1 MKNIVLV
8 VKNSVA
14 VAMVNNNN
22 VNQYKAYQ
30 STNSN
35 LAILNALVNIIEAVP
50 TNDDLSA
57 ETRRI
62 VLATRH
68 ISAFATGSWKDVV
81 KTGKNSEGKQLPKEE
96 HDLWV
101 KVAHLYAE
109 RCFNIRFITH
119 TFVSKNDQATKALI
133 NSAWEMAKAEA
144 NKAPIVQQQQQQ
156 QQQQAPAQDPV
167 AMIGLQIAEAAAKG
181 DMATVATLTQALSAL
196 KAAGAQAPVV
206 EEPIAQEDYMEVD
219 DMEFE

>member
-35 LAILNALVNIIEAVP
+35 LAVLNALIDVIEAVP

-57 ETRRI
+57 ETRRV

-101 KVAHLYAE
+101 KVAKLYAE

-119 TFVSKNDQATKALI
+119 TFVGKNDQATKTLI
-133 NSAWEMAKAEA
+133 NSAWEMVKAEA
-144 NKAPIVQQQQQQ
+144 SKVQVAQP

-167 AMIGLQIAEAAAKG
+167 AMIGIQIAEAAAKG

-206 EEPIAQEDYMEVD
+206 EEPVQEDYMEVD

>member
-30 STNSN
+30 SSNSN
-35 LAILNALVNIIEAVP
+35 LAILNAFLNVIEAVP

-57 ETRRI
+57 ETRRE

-96 HDLWV
+96 HD
-101 KVAHLYAE
+101 
-109 RCFNIRFITH
+109 
-119 TFVSKNDQATKALI
+119 
-133 NSAWEMAKAEA
+133 
-144 NKAPIVQQQQQQ
+144 
-156 QQQQAPAQDPV
+156 
-167 AMIGLQIAEAAAKG
+167 
-181 DMATVATLTQALSAL
+181 
-196 KAAGAQAPVV
+196 
-206 EEPIAQEDYMEVD
+206 
-219 DMEFE
+219 

>member
-35 LAILNALVNIIEAVP
+35 LAILNALLNVIEAVP

-57 ETRRI
+57 ETRRV

-101 KVAHLYAE
+101 KVAKLYAE

-119 TFVSKNDQATKALI
+119 TFVNKNDQATKTLI
-133 NSAWEMAKAEA
+133 NSAWEMVKAEA
-144 NKAPIVQQQQQQ
+144 SKVQVAPQQP
-156 QQQQAPAQDPV
+156 QQQAPAQDPV

-206 EEPIAQEDYMEVD
+206 EEEQPVQEDYMEVD

>member
-14 VAMVNNNN
+14 IAMVNNNN

-35 LAILNALVNIIEAVP
+35 LAILNALINVIEAVP

-119 TFVSKNDQATKALI
+119 TFVSKNDQATKTLI
-133 NSAWEMAKAEA
+133 NSAWEAVKAEA
-144 NKAPIVQQQQQQ
+144 NKAPIAQP
-156 QQQQAPAQDPV
+156 QQQAPAQDPV

-196 KAAGAQAPVV
+196 KAAGAQAPVEQQPV
-206 EEPIAQEDYMEVD
+206 QEDYMEVD

>member
-35 LAILNALVNIIEAVP
+35 LAILNALINVIEAVP

-57 ETRRI
+57 ETRRV

-101 KVAHLYAE
+101 KVAKLYAE

-119 TFVSKNDQATKALI
+119 TFVNKNDQETKTLI
-133 NSAWEMAKAEA
+133 NSAWEMVKAEA
-144 NKAPIVQQQQQQ
+144 SKVQVAPQQP
-156 QQQQAPAQDPV
+156 QQQAPAQDPV

-206 EEPIAQEDYMEVD
+206 EEPVQEDYMEVD

>member
-22 VNQYKAYQ
+22 VNQYKVYNA
-30 STNSN
+30 SNSN
-35 LAILNALVNIIEAVP
+35 IALLNALVNAIEAIP

-68 ISAFATGSWKDVV
+68 LSAFATGSWKDVV

-96 HDLWV
+96 HDLWI
-101 KVAHLYAE
+101 KVAKLYAE
-109 RCFNIRFITH
+109 RCFNIRFITDK
-119 TFVSKNDQATKALI
+119 FVGKNDQATKTLI
-133 NSAWEMAKAEA
+133 NDAWTAVKAEA
-144 NKAPIVQQQQQQ
+144 VKAPVTQPQP
-156 QQQQAPAQDPV
+156 QQQAPAQDPV

-196 KAAGAQAPVV
+196 KSAGAQAPVV
-206 EEPIAQEDYMEVD
+206 EEPVQEDYMEVD

>member
-14 VAMVNNNN
+14 VAMVNSNN

-35 LAILNALVNIIEAVP
+35 LAILNALINVIEAVP

-119 TFVSKNDQATKALI
+119 TFVSKNDQATKTLI
-133 NSAWEMAKAEA
+133 NSAWEMVKAEA
-144 NKAPIVQQQQQQ
+144 NKAPIAQP

-206 EEPIAQEDYMEVD
+206 EEPVQEDYMEVD

>member
-14 VAMVNNNN
+14 VAMVNSNN

-35 LAILNALVNIIEAVP
+35 LAILNALVNVIEAVP

-119 TFVSKNDQATKALI
+119 TFVSKNDQATKTLI
-133 NSAWEMAKAEA
+133 NSAWEIAKAEA
-144 NKAPIVQQQQQQ
+144 NKAPVAQPQS
-156 QQQQAPAQDPV
+156 QQQAPAQDPV

-196 KAAGAQAPVV
+196 KSAGAPAPVV
-206 EEPIAQEDYMEVD
+206 EEPVQEDYMEVD

>member
-14 VAMVNNNN
+14 VAMVNSNN

-35 LAILNALVNIIEAVP
+35 LAILNALVNVIEAVP

-119 TFVSKNDQATKALI
+119 TFVSKNDQATKTLI
-133 NSAWEMAKAEA
+133 NDAWTAVKAEA
-144 NKAPIVQQQQQQ
+144 SKAPVAQPQPQQQTQVPQTN
-156 QQQQAPAQDPV
+156 PV
-167 AMIGLQIAEAAAKG
+167 VAKLQELMTKALDEGDFEAYDKLEERLNKIVG
-181 DMATVATLTQALSAL
+181 T
-196 KAAGAQAPVV
+196 KPAPVV
-206 EEPIAQEDYMEVD
+206 EEPVQEDYMEVD

>member
-35 LAILNALVNIIEAVP
+35 LAVLNALLNIIEAVP

-57 ETRRI
+57 ETRRV

-96 HDLWV
+96 HELWV
-101 KVAHLYAE
+101 KVAKLYAE

-119 TFVSKNDQATKALI
+119 TFVGKNDQATKTLI
-133 NSAWEMAKAEA
+133 NSAWEMVKEEA
-144 NKAPIVQQQQQQ
+144 SKVQMTP
-156 QQQQAPAQDPV
+156 QQQAPAQDPV

-206 EEPIAQEDYMEVD
+206 EEPVQEDYMEVD

>member
-35 LAILNALVNIIEAVP
+35 LAILNALLNVIEAVP

-57 ETRRI
+57 ETRRV

-101 KVAHLYAE
+101 KVATLYAE

-119 TFVSKNDQATKALI
+119 TFVGKNDQETKTLI
-133 NSAWEMAKAEA
+133 NSAWEMVKAEA
-144 NKAPIVQQQQQQ
+144 SKVQMAPQQTQQQV
-156 QQQQAPAQDPV
+156 PAQDPV

-206 EEPIAQEDYMEVD
+206 EEPVQEDYMEVD

>member
-22 VNQYKAYQ
+22 VNQYKTYQ

-35 LAILNALVNIIEAVP
+35 LAILNALINAIEAVP

-119 TFVSKNDQATKALI
+119 TFVSKNDQATKTLI

-144 NKAPIVQQQQQQ
+144 AKVQMAPQQP
-156 QQQQAPAQDPV
+156 QQQAPAQDPV

-196 KAAGAQAPVV
+196 KAAGAQAPVEQQPV
-206 EEPIAQEDYMEVD
+206 QEDYMEVD

>member
-35 LAILNALVNIIEAVP
+35 LAILNALINVIEAVP

-62 VLATRH
+62 ILATRH

-119 TFVSKNDQATKALI
+119 TFVSKNDQATKTLI
-133 NSAWEMAKAEA
+133 NSAWEMVKAEA
-144 NKAPIVQQQQQQ
+144 SKAPIAQPQQQT
-156 QQQQAPAQDPV
+156 QAPAQDPV

-196 KAAGAQAPVV
+196 KAAGAQAPAEQQPV
-206 EEPIAQEDYMEVD
+206 QEDYMEVD

>member
-35 LAILNALVNIIEAVP
+35 LAILNALLNVIEAVP

-57 ETRRI
+57 ETRRV

-101 KVAHLYAE
+101 KVATLYAE

-119 TFVSKNDQATKALI
+119 TFVSKNDQETKTLI
-133 NSAWEMAKAEA
+133 NSAWEMVKAEA
-144 NKAPIVQQQQQQ
+144 SKAPVAQP
-156 QQQQAPAQDPV
+156 QQQAPAQDPV

-206 EEPIAQEDYMEVD
+206 EEPVQEDYMEVD

>member
-35 LAILNALVNIIEAVP
+35 LAILNALLNVIEAVP

-101 KVAHLYAE
+101 KVAKLYAE

-119 TFVSKNDQATKALI
+119 TFVGKNDQATKTLI
-133 NSAWEMAKAEA
+133 NSAWEMVKAEA
-144 NKAPIVQQQQQQ
+144 SKVQVAPQQP
-156 QQQQAPAQDPV
+156 QQQAPAQDPV

-206 EEPIAQEDYMEVD
+206 EEQQPVQEDYMEVD

>member
-35 LAILNALVNIIEAVP
+35 LAVLNALINVIEAVP

-57 ETRRI
+57 ETRRV
-62 VLATRH
+62 VLATKH

-101 KVAHLYAE
+101 KVAKLYAE

-119 TFVSKNDQATKALI
+119 TFVGKNDQATKTLI
-133 NSAWEMAKAEA
+133 NSAWEMVKAEA
-144 NKAPIVQQQQQQ
+144 SKVQMAP
-156 QQQQAPAQDPV
+156 QQQAPAQDPV

-206 EEPIAQEDYMEVD
+206 EEQQPVQEDYMEVD

>member
-35 LAILNALVNIIEAVP
+35 LAILNALINVIEAVP

-62 VLATRH
+62 ILATRH

-119 TFVSKNDQATKALI
+119 TFVSKNDQATKTLI
-133 NSAWEMAKAEA
+133 NSAWEMVKAEA
-144 NKAPIVQQQQQQ
+144 SKAPIAQPQQQT
-156 QQQQAPAQDPV
+156 QAPAQDPV

-196 KAAGAQAPVV
+196 KAAGAQTPAEQQPV
-206 EEPIAQEDYMEVD
+206 QEDYMEVD

>member
-8 VKNSVA
+8 VKNNVA

-22 VNQYKAYQ
+22 VNQYKTYTA
-30 STNSN
+30 NSSN
-35 LAILNALVNIIEAVP
+35 IAVLNALVNMIEAVP

-62 VLATRH
+62 ILATGH
-68 ISAFATGSWKDVV
+68 ASAFATGSWKDTI
-81 KTGKNSEGKQLPKEE
+81 KTGVNSTGKQLPKEE
-96 HDLWV
+96 LDLWV

-109 RCFNIRFITH
+109 RCFNIKFITH
-119 TFVSKNDQATKALI
+119 KFVSNSDQTTKTLI
-133 NSAWEMAKAEA
+133 SSAWDAVKAEVS
-144 NKAPIVQQQQQQ
+144 KAQMAPQQPQV
-156 QQQQAPAQDPV
+156 QQQAPAQDPV

-181 DMATVATLTQALSAL
+181 DMATVTTLTQALSAL
-196 KAAGAQAPVV
+196 KAAGTQAPVV
-206 EEPIAQEDYMEVD
+206 EEPVQEDYMEVD

>member
-35 LAILNALVNIIEAVP
+35 LAILNALLNVIEAVP

-57 ETRRI
+57 ETRRV

-101 KVAHLYAE
+101 KVAKLYAE

-119 TFVSKNDQATKALI
+119 TFVGKNDQATKTLI
-133 NSAWEMAKAEA
+133 NSAWEMVKAEA
-144 NKAPIVQQQQQQ
+144 SKAPVAQP
-156 QQQQAPAQDPV
+156 QQQAPAQDPV

-206 EEPIAQEDYMEVD
+206 EEPVQEDYMEVD

>member
-35 LAILNALVNIIEAVP
+35 LAILNALINVIEAVP

-57 ETRRI
+57 ETRRV

-101 KVAHLYAE
+101 KVAKLYAE

-119 TFVSKNDQATKALI
+119 TFVGKNDQATKTLI
-133 NSAWEMAKAEA
+133 NSAWDMVKAEA
-144 NKAPIVQQQQQQ
+144 SKVQVAP
-156 QQQQAPAQDPV
+156 QQQAPAQDPV

-206 EEPIAQEDYMEVD
+206 EEQQPVQEDYMEVD

>member
-14 VAMVNNNN
+14 VAMLNNNN

-35 LAILNALVNIIEAVP
+35 LAILNALINVIEAVP

-57 ETRRI
+57 ETRRV

-101 KVAHLYAE
+101 KVATLYAE

-119 TFVSKNDQATKALI
+119 TFVNKNDQETKTLI
-133 NSAWEMAKAEA
+133 NSAWEMVKAEA
-144 NKAPIVQQQQQQ
+144 SKVQVAPQQQTQV
-156 QQQQAPAQDPV
+156 PAQDPV

-206 EEPIAQEDYMEVD
+206 EEPVQEDYMEVD

>member
-22 VNQYKAYQ
+22 VNQYKTYQ

-35 LAILNALVNIIEAVP
+35 LAILNALINAIEAVP

-81 KTGKNSEGKQLPKEE
+81 KTGKNSEGKPLPKEE

-119 TFVSKNDQATKALI
+119 TFVSKNDQATKTLI

-144 NKAPIVQQQQQQ
+144 AKVQMAPQQP
-156 QQQQAPAQDPV
+156 QQQAPAQDPV

-196 KAAGAQAPVV
+196 KAAGAQAPVEQQPV
-206 EEPIAQEDYMEVD
+206 QEDYMEVD

>member
-22 VNQYKAYQ
+22 VNQYKTYQ

-35 LAILNALVNIIEAVP
+35 LAILNALINAIEAVP

-81 KTGKNSEGKQLPKEE
+81 KTGKNSEGKPLPKEE

-119 TFVSKNDQATKALI
+119 TFVSKNDQATKTLI

-144 NKAPIVQQQQQQ
+144 AKVQMAPQQP
-156 QQQQAPAQDPV
+156 QQQAPAQDPI

-206 EEPIAQEDYMEVD
+206 EQQPVQEDYMEVD

>member
-8 VKNSVA
+8 VKISVA

-35 LAILNALVNIIEAVP
+35 LAILNALINVIEAVP

-57 ETRRI
+57 ETRRV

-101 KVAHLYAE
+101 KVAKLYAE

-119 TFVSKNDQATKALI
+119 TFVNKNDQETKTLI
-133 NSAWEMAKAEA
+133 NSAWEMVKAEA
-144 NKAPIVQQQQQQ
+144 SKVQVAPQPQT
-156 QQQQAPAQDPV
+156 QAPAQDPV

-206 EEPIAQEDYMEVD
+206 EEPVQEDYMEVD

>member
-57 ETRRI
+57 ETRRV
-62 VLATRH
+62 VLATKH

-101 KVAHLYAE
+101 KVATLYAE

-119 TFVSKNDQATKALI
+119 TFVSKNDQETKTLI
-133 NSAWEMAKAEA
+133 NSAWEMVKAET
-144 NKAPIVQQQQQQ
+144 NKAPVAQP
-156 QQQQAPAQDPV
+156 QQQAPAQDPV

-196 KAAGAQAPVV
+196 KAAGAQAPVEQQQPV
-206 EEPIAQEDYMEVD
+206 QEDYMEVD

>member
-35 LAILNALVNIIEAVP
+35 LAILNALINVIEAVP

-57 ETRRI
+57 ETRRVI
-62 VLATRH
+62 LATRH

-101 KVAHLYAE
+101 KVAKLYAE

-119 TFVSKNDQATKALI
+119 TFVGKNDQETKTLI
-133 NSAWEMAKAEA
+133 NSAWEMVKAEA
-144 NKAPIVQQQQQQ
+144 SKAPVAQP
-156 QQQQAPAQDPV
+156 QQQAPAQDPV

-206 EEPIAQEDYMEVD
+206 EEPVQEDYMEVD